1 MNSILIYAAEG
12 VHEGGVELPFD
23 AVIFGIIAL
32 AVFGLLGAITW
43 SYRDVANRSDHKTS
57 GSQSH

>member
-1 MNSILIYAAEG
+1 MNSILIHASEVAREG
-12 VHEGGVELPFD
+12 AVELPFA
-23 AVIFGIIAL
+23 AVIFGIIAMG
-32 AVFGLLGAITW
+32 VFLLLGAITW